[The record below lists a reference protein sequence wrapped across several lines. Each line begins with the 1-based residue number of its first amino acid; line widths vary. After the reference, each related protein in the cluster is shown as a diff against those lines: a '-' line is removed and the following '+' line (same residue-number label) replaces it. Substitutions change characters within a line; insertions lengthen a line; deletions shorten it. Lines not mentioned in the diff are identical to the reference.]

1 MLITYQRQNGFL
13 WSLLFTTTFL
23 EMYCKT
29 KFEDSNKHCYA
40 IQLQWKNWALKA
52 TNPLSFIISFYS
64 PDEIK
69 SNYISATLSK
79 CFKCLGNDYY
89 NSLSTQKTPAPLNYL
104 LIIELIASVSLMK
117 RNYWITF
124 VTCVSTDNLFV
135 QFTYSLTL
143 FDLCVSVGPQL
154 IWQLHNNS
162 VGFKADAVS
171 NDVHN
176 DAEQRYI
183 IRHR

>member
-1 MLITYQRQNGFL
+1 MLQVSWER
-13 WSLLFTTTFL
+13 LLQL
-23 EMYCKT
+23 VIYT
-29 KFEDSNKHCYA
+29 KDVRAS
-40 IQLQWKNWALKA
+40 
-52 TNPLSFIISFYS
+52 
-64 PDEIK
+64 
-69 SNYISATLSK
+69 
-79 CFKCLGNDYY
+79 
-89 NSLSTQKTPAPLNYL
+89 LNYL

-143 FDLCVSVGPQL
+143 FDLCVRVGPQL

-171 NDVHN
+171 NDVHIRTYTGKWCG
-176 DAEQRYI
+176 AEVYYTTSLNFCGASVASCGKRGFTSSVI
-183 IRHR
+183 IVYYSRVTCW